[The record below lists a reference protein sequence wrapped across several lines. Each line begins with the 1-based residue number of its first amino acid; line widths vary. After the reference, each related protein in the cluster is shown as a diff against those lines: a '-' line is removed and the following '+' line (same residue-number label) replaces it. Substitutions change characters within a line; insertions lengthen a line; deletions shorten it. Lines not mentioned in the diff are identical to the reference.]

1 MKVLRVLLIVATVA
15 IYAIT
20 VIASLAQ
27 GLNWPAVAMA
37 DLLALGW
44 RSQFDI
50 DFIVHLFLLATWVT
64 WREGADARA
73 YIFGFLS
80 TVMGGMFSF
89 PYILYATYKAGGE
102 PRALLLGVHAQLR
115 NPALAGNS

>member
-1 MKVLRVLLIVATVA
+1 MKVLRVLLVLSTVS

-27 GLNWPAVAMA
+27 GLNWPAVAIA
-37 DLLALGW
+37 DMFALGW

-80 TVMGGMFSF
+80 IVMGGMFSF
-89 PYILYATYKAGGE
+89 PYILYATYKTGGE
-102 PRALLLGVHAQLR
+102 PKALLLGVHARL
-115 NPALAGNS
+115 LT

>member
-1 MKVLRVLLIVATVA
+1 MKALRIFLVISTVA

-20 VIASLAQ
+20 VIASLSQ
-27 GLNWPAVAMA
+27 GFNWPAVAIA

-64 WREGADARA
+64 WREGADTRA
-73 YIFGFLS
+73 YVFGFLS
-80 TVMGGMFSF
+80 IVMGGMFGF
-89 PYILYATYKAGGE
+89 PYILYATYKARGE
-102 PRALLLGVHAQLR
+102 PKALLLGVHAQSH
-115 NPALAGNS
+115 N

>member
-1 MKVLRVLLIVATVA
+1 MKVLRVLLLVSTVA

-27 GLNWPAVAMA
+27 GPNWPAVAAA

-50 DFIVHLFLLATWVT
+50 DFIIHLFLLATWVT
-64 WREGADARA
+64 WREGAGPKG
-73 YIFGFLS
+73 YTFGFLS
-80 TVMGGMFSF
+80 IVMGGMFSF
-89 PYILYATYKAGGE
+89 PYILFASYKSGGE
-102 PRALLLGVHAQLR
+102 PKALLLGVHAR
-115 NPALAGNS
+115 

>member
-80 TVMGGMFSF
+80 IVMGGMFSF

-102 PRALLLGVHAQLR
+102 PKALLLGVHARLR
-115 NPALAGNS
+115 NPSLAGNS